1 MWILGSLWDSLQEQ
15 VVTTLGNAKALW
27 DHLKDLFHDKKD
39 ARAINLDN
47 ELRSIKIRKIT
58 STQPPRT
65 STRELPHLNKSL
77 ESTQRRHRP
86 LPTQYLA
93 SHRLPLSYQSQPSD
107 ATRAINLDNELRSIK
122 IRKITVKEYC
132 TKIKSMEN
140 RLRNLDCE
148 VSKKNLV
155 IYAVNGLDS
164 RFVTLVEIIR
174 HRKPLPT
181 FETVRN
187 MLLLKESSFNDESG
201 ATNTFKS
208 ISSSPT
214 VLLASNSSSKGI
226 ESLVPL
232 TRLLVLF
239 HGLLRPTLAITQP
252 GWPNTNNR
260 PHPRSLVP
268 SQPHPGQGLLGP
280 APAQYGS
287 QATTLPITKPSTT
300 PTAFLSTSASTWHQC
315 LGHPGD
321 KVIRSLVSSHF
332 SSCNKDKS
340 PHICHACQLGKHVK
354 LSFHSLNSIVE
365 HRFDIS
371 QSDLWTSPIVSS
383 SGFKYYVLFLDHH
396 EVLYQQQKQEENYSF
411 LIRIFKKRN
420 KKKAKTKQSQA
431 REGKDQVKSK
441 SKVIRL
447 KKIQLEGLKLPS
459 LKLTLSRYK
468 ARLVASGHSQQLGV
482 DFDKTFS
489 PVVKPATIR
498 TVLSLVVSRQ
508 WPIHQLDV
516 KNAFLNGDLSETVY
530 MHQPHGFVDSRYP
543 HHVCLL

>member
-39 ARAINLDN
+39 A
-47 ELRSIKIRKIT
+47 
-58 STQPPRT
+58 
-65 STRELPHLNKSL
+65 
-77 ESTQRRHRP
+77 
-86 LPTQYLA
+86 
-93 SHRLPLSYQSQPSD
+93 
-107 ATRAINLDNELRSIK
+107 RAINLDNELRSIK

-268 SQPHPGQGLLGP
+268 SQVPFRIDWPIAHSRPSLFSWPNSSSHRIFGL
-280 APAQYGS
+280 AIS
-287 QATTLPITKPSTT
+287 SFDVTT
-300 PTAFLSTSASTWHQC
+300 
-315 LGHPGD
+315 
-321 KVIRSLVSSHF
+321 KVISIQLPSRQPLPLLFSLPVLPRGI
-332 SSCNKDKS
+332 NALV
-340 PHICHACQLGKHVK
+340 IQ
-354 LSFHSLNSIVE
+354 E
-365 HRFDIS
+365 TDI
-371 QSDLWTSPIVSS
+371 QE
-383 SGFKYYVLFLDHH
+383 KK
-396 EVLYQQQKQEENYSF
+396 QK
-411 LIRIFKKRN
+411 RKP
-420 KKKAKTKQSQA
+420 
-431 REGKDQVKSK
+431 KSK
-441 SKVIRL
+441 
-447 KKIQLEGLKLPS
+447 QFQ
-459 LKLTLSRYK
+459 
-468 ARLVASGHSQQLGV
+468 AQ
-482 DFDKTFS
+482 
-489 PVVKPATIR
+489 
-498 TVLSLVVSRQ
+498 
-508 WPIHQLDV
+508 
-516 KNAFLNGDLSETVY
+516 
-530 MHQPHGFVDSRYP
+530 
-543 HHVCLL
+543 